1 MKKCLVISW
10 YFPPVNSSEGLVTF
24 KLLKNS
30 KYKYDV
36 FTQKGNESWT
46 YGSKEDKLV
55 SSNINTIFAK
65 NNELS
70 KWVEEGIQF
79 FDDNKDKYDMIM
91 SRSMAPESHMI
102 ALAIKKKYPDIKW
115 IASFGDPISNNPY
128 VFYNVETNP
137 YTIRGKGIENLSF
150 RYVFSPKRI
159 IKDMIWTIRRKR
171 YLRKF
176 DPEKKNIKLQS
187 ETLLLADKVILNNE
201 YQKEHMLKTSPKK
214 EEVEKKIIV
223 IPHTFDKDFYEKK
236 TTKKN
241 DKIKFAYLG
250 HLDKIRSPHN
260 FLKALSRLKSEN
272 PSIGDEL
279 SVEFYG
285 NISDDD
291 KVYILDEEMYDFVKI
306 KKPVTYF
313 ESLKIMQESDWLLLI
328 DANLSNIL
336 DKNIFFAAKISDYLG
351 AGSNIFGVTMLEG
364 PSADILRET
373 NSVLSSYSSDEIYM
387 YLKLILEGKC
397 PYKTNNQS
405 HYDIVNVVGKY
416 DEMVKELINR

>member
-1 MKKCLVISW
+1 
-10 YFPPVNSSEGLVTF
+10 
-24 KLLKNS
+24 
-30 KYKYDV
+30 
-36 FTQKGNESWT
+36 
-46 YGSKEDKLV
+46 
-55 SSNINTIFAK
+55 
-65 NNELS
+65 
-70 KWVEEGIQF
+70 
-79 FDDNKDKYDMIM
+79 
-91 SRSMAPESHMI
+91 
-102 ALAIKKKYPDIKW
+102 
-115 IASFGDPISNNPY
+115 
-128 VFYNVETNP
+128 
-137 YTIRGKGIENLSF
+137 
-150 RYVFSPKRI
+150 
-159 IKDMIWTIRRKR
+159 MIWTIRRKR